1 MPQQIARTDVFTR
14 HVLSGFTPAVPHI
27 RYPVTVGL
35 YQEGTNLGLFL
46 APIDLA
52 LIRKL
57 TDLPDHDQALVLN
70 GAAVLDDAFLQAD
83 PKAKLV
89 PWADVDHLDDDSDVI
104 HIPHHVSI
112 DIGTM
117 EIPTPIL
124 AAPEHAVP
132 THLGSKVAIGFGDG
146 CHAAIISP
154 DPSLI
159 ARCLTG
165 FISAYTSSAAQRAC
179 PTLPTALVES
189 LMEPMQPGSWSELR
203 LIPSKRLFV
212 LEVAPNGHS
221 GTATRWICK
230 GTGHKWRAGWSW

>member
-1 MPQQIARTDVFTR
+1 MSQQIARTNVFTR
-14 HVLSGFTPAVPHI
+14 HVLAGFKPAVPHI

-46 APIDLA
+46 APVDLA

-57 TDLPDHDQALVLN
+57 TNLPTNDQALILS
-70 GAAVLDDAFLQAD
+70 GAAVLDDAFLQAE
-83 PKAKLV
+83 PKAKLMS
-89 PWADVDHLDDDSDVI
+89 WADVDHLNEDADVI
-104 HIPHHVSI
+104 HIPEHISF

-124 AAPEHAVP
+124 AAPDQAVP
-132 THLGSKVAIGFGDG
+132 THLGSEVAIGFGDD
-146 CHAAIISP
+146 CHAAVISP

-165 FISAYTSSAAQRAC
+165 FISAYTSSAAQRSC
-179 PTLPTALVES
+179 PTLPTALVDS

-212 LEVAPNGHS
+212 LEIAPNGLTE
-221 GTATRWICK
+221 TATRWICK
-230 GTGHKWRAGWSW
+230 GPGHNWRTGWSW